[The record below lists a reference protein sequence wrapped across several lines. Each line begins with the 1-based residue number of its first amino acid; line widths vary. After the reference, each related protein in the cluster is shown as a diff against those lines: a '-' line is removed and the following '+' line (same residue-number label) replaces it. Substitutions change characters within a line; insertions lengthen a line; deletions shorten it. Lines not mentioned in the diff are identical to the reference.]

1 MQSNHFSRHAQQVHT
16 VAHGGAGE
24 GGSDPAIARS
34 WLRCLEEHHLDP
46 TLIEAPVVLEHGR
59 ITDIGTH
66 AELLQRS
73 ERYLRVYRMQ
83 FESALD
89 AGGTA

>member
-1 MQSNHFSRHAQQVHT
+1 LLLDEATSALDSETEAQIQNDLDELAKNRT
-16 VAHGGAGE
+16 VI
-24 GGSDPAIARS
+24 AIAHRLS
-34 WLRCLEEHHLDP
+34 TILRADQ
-46 TLIEAPVVLEHGR
+46 IVVLEHGR

-89 AGGTA
+89 AGGEA